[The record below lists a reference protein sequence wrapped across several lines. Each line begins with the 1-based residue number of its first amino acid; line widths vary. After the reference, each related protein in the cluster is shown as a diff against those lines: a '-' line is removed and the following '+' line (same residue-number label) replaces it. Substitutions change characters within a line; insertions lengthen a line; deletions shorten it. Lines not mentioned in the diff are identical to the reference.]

1 MMTQTDILSILREF
15 LWGAALMA
23 APILITALLVG
34 LVIGLFQALTS
45 IQEMTLT
52 FVPKLAVML
61 VVFFLTAGFMTRIVV
76 TLFDTQ
82 VLPIIAAH

>member
-1 MMTQTDILSILREF
+1 MSETDILSVLQEF

-23 APILITALLVG
+23 LPLLAAALIVG
-34 LVIGLFQALTS
+34 LVVGLLQALTG

-61 VVFFLTAGFMTRIVV
+61 LVFFISAGYMARICVS
-76 TLFDTQ
+76 LFDNH
-82 VLPIIAAH
+82 VIPVIAGT

>member
-1 MMTQTDILSILREF
+1 MSQTDILSILREF

-23 APILITALLVG
+23 APILIAALAAG
-34 LVIGLFQALTS
+34 LIIGLLQALTS

-61 VVFFLTAGFMTRIVV
+61 VVFFISAGYMSRIIL

-82 VLPIIAAH
+82 VLPVIAAH

>member
-1 MMTQTDILSILREF
+1 MSQTDILSILREF

-23 APILITALLVG
+23 APILITALVVG
-34 LVIGLFQALTS
+34 LIIGLLQALTS

-61 VVFFLTAGFMTRIVV
+61 LVFFVSAGYMARIVL

-82 VLPIIAAH
+82 VLPVIAAH

>member
-1 MMTQTDILSILREF
+1 MTEAEVLSVLREF

-23 APILITALLVG
+23 LPLLTAALVVG
-34 LVIGLFQALTS
+34 LVVGLLQALTA

-61 VVFFLTAGFMTRIVV
+61 IVFFISAGYMARIVV
-76 TLFDTQ
+76 QLFDNHVIT
-82 VLPIIAAH
+82 VISGG